1 MAIIFSPDYFKEQF
15 QNGKSIR
22 QIATENFVSPSTVS
36 HIVCDFERLGL
47 LQKIDRCVVP
57 TNLLTDIAN
66 GRCSYYEVEK
76 ITGKSYR
83 YLRRYVKMI
92 EWKKT
97 GSALGRRPVF
107 FIFCMCYFIV
117 NNSRDNI
124 VITNHILRVI
134 INYTVFELYCFNY
147 QKSVIKKIQF
157 TISRFQKRP
166 RHITYYFKSYGKRVA
181 NIYLIT
187 IFSMFNR
194 L

>member
-1 MAIIFSPDYFKEQF
+1 MAIIFTPNYFKEQF

-66 GRCSYYEVEK
+66 GRCSYYEAEQ

-134 INYTVFELYCFNY
+134 IN
-147 QKSVIKKIQF
+147 
-157 TISRFQKRP
+157 
-166 RHITYYFKSYGKRVA
+166 H
-181 NIYLIT
+181 T
-187 IFSMFNR
+187 IF
-194 L
+194 